1 MSERALRPDRRTEI
15 LTKAAELFARSG
27 FHGVSID
34 DLGAA
39 VGLTGPALYRYFSG
53 KEAILSA
60 MLIDISERLL
70 AGGEERVSAHVTPL
84 NALSALVD
92 FHVDFALD
100 NTDLINVQMR
110 DLAAM
115 PESEQRTVRRLQAK
129 YVSLWTD
136 ALIEVRPID
145 RDEARAAAQAT
156 FGLINSTPH
165 SARLSRPDMAHL
177 LQGMALAALAIT
189 QESE

>member
-1 MSERALRPDRRTEI
+1 MSERTLRPDRRTEI

-34 DLGAA
+34 DLGSA
-39 VGLTGPALYRYFSG
+39 VGLTGPALYRYFPG

-70 AGGEERVSAHVTPL
+70 AGGEQRAAAHTAPRS
-84 NALSALVD
+84 ALSALVD

-136 ALIEVRPID
+136 ALMEVRPID

-165 SARLSRPDMAHL
+165 SARLSRPDMACL
-177 LQGMALAALAIT
+177 LRDMALAALAIT
-189 QESE
+189 PIPE

>member
-1 MSERALRPDRRTEI
+1 VSERTLRPDRRTEI

-34 DLGAA
+34 DLGSA
-39 VGLTGPALYRYFSG
+39 VGLTGPALYRYFPG

-70 AGGEERVSAHVTPL
+70 AGGEQRAAAHAAPRS
-84 NALSALVD
+84 ALSALVD

-115 PESEQRTVRRLQAK
+115 PESEQRIVRRLQAK

-136 ALIEVRPID
+136 ALMEIRPID

-165 SARLSRPDMAHL
+165 SAWLSRPDMARL

-189 QESE
+189 PTPE

>member
-1 MSERALRPDRRTEI
+1 VSERSLRPDRRTEI

-34 DLGAA
+34 DLGSA
-39 VGLTGPALYRYFSG
+39 VGLTGPALYRYFPG

-70 AGGEERVSAHVTPL
+70 AGGEQRAAEHTAPRS
-84 NALSALVD
+84 ALSALVD

-115 PESEQRTVRRLQAK
+115 PESEQRAVRRLQAK

-136 ALIEVRPID
+136 ALMEVRPID

-165 SARLSRPDMAHL
+165 SARLSRPDMACL
-177 LQGMALAALAIT
+177 LRDMALAALAIT
-189 QESE
+189 PIPE